1 MTDLSGYEQRGI
13 KQTDSKTLQ
22 KHWAHMSFLHQQHCH
37 ITLYHSFVFLSTTS
51 QSFSLCSFPHFLV
64 TFSSSI
70 IPLPSSINPA
80 AFNYVSS
87 SPHFTSLLLLCHNC
101 YPSTGSLYHYCCPI
115 IFLPIHFRENTAW
128 FGISWGERKITALP
142 KGTQHLHSRLVFSL
156 CSTKGTTVIKQTKTR
171 CEGNP
176 TSRGQRFCQARQ
188 PGLFLQDLL
197 RTITRGLARPNNQQ
211 DQTTS
216 KAVDS

>member
-87 SPHFTSLLLLCHNC
+87 SPLF
-101 YPSTGSLYHYCCPI
+101 CCFATTVTRQLDHCI
-115 IFLPIHFRENTAW
+115 
-128 FGISWGERKITALP
+128 ITAVLSYSYP
-142 KGTQHLHSRLVFSL
+142 FTLE
-156 CSTKGTTVIKQTKTR
+156 KT
-171 CEGNP
+171 
-176 TSRGQRFCQARQ
+176 Q
-188 PGLFLQDLL
+188 PGLEFPEEKKNHCAAKGDTTPSQQACVLL
-197 RTITRGLARPNNQQ
+197 VFYKGNNSYQANKNKMWGKPDIKRAKVLPSTAARTLSAGFIMHYNPWLGKTKQSTRSNH
-211 DQTTS
+211 
-216 KAVDS
+216 

>member
-1 MTDLSGYEQRGI
+1 
-13 KQTDSKTLQ
+13 
-22 KHWAHMSFLHQQHCH
+22 MSFLHQQHCH

-70 IPLPSSINPA
+70 IPLPSSINPV

-87 SPHFTSLLLLCHNC
+87 SPHLSSVALPRLLPVNWITVSLLLSYHILTH
-101 YPSTGSLYHYCCPI
+101 SLQRKHSLVWN
-115 IFLPIHFRENTAW
+115 FLRKK
-128 FGISWGERKITALP
+128 KITALP

-197 RTITRGLARPNNQQ
+197 CTITRGLARPNNQQ

>member
-1 MTDLSGYEQRGI
+1 
-13 KQTDSKTLQ
+13 
-22 KHWAHMSFLHQQHCH
+22 MSFLHQQHCH
-37 ITLYHSFVFLSTTS
+37 ITLYHSFVFLLSTTS
-51 QSFSLCSFPHFLV
+51 QSFSLCSFPHLLI

-87 SPHFTSLLLLCHNC
+87 SPHFTSLLLLCHDC
-101 YPSTGSLYHYCCPI
+101 EQVTRQLDHCIITAVLSYSYPFTLEKTQPGLEFP
-115 IFLPIHFRENTAW
+115 EKK
-128 FGISWGERKITALP
+128 KITALP

-176 TSRGQRFCQARQ
+176 TSRGQRFCRARQ

-197 RTITRGLARPNNQQ
+197 CTITRGLARPNNQQ

-216 KAVDS
+216 KAVNS

>member
-1 MTDLSGYEQRGI
+1 MTNLSGYEQRGI

-80 AFNYVSS
+80 AFNYASS
-87 SPHFTSLLLLCHNC
+87 SPHFTSLLLLCHDC

-128 FGISWGERKITALP
+128 FGISWGKKNHCAA
-142 KGTQHLHSRLVFSL
+142 KGDTTPSQQACVLLVFYKGNNSYQANKNKMWGKPDIKRAKVL
-156 CSTKGTTVIKQTKTR
+156 PSTAARTLSAGFIMHYNPWLGMTKQSTR
-171 CEGNP
+171 SNH
-176 TSRGQRFCQARQ
+176 
-188 PGLFLQDLL
+188 
-197 RTITRGLARPNNQQ
+197 
-211 DQTTS
+211 
-216 KAVDS
+216 